1 MYMNNKIQT
10 KQRTHNGLQKYQ
22 KSYLKKNIRY
32 KDFKKH
38 ISESMMSNKT
48 RLYGQYSYSTRTM
61 MINTVCAVA
70 MEYSSEALLQYV

>member
-1 MYMNNKIQT
+1 MNNKIQT

-48 RLYGQYSYSTRTM
+48 RLYGQYSYNTRNM
-61 MINTVCAVA
+61 MINIVCAVA

>member
-48 RLYGQYSYSTRTM
+48 RLYGQYSYNTRNM
-61 MINTVCAVA
+61 MINTVCDVA